1 MIYDED
7 EVLGKAYDGRL
18 VKRFIG
24 YLRPYGPWVALALFL
39 IFLRIGA
46 DLVGPLLLKAAVDGP
61 VARGEY
67 EGLVV
72 YVLLFFAVI
81 SLVFLV
87 RFFETWITNRIGQ
100 GVIRTIRL
108 QVFGHL
114 QKVPLSYYDRTPVGR
129 MVVRTTRD
137 IENLNELFTSGL
149 IALFNDFF
157 LIIGLYGLMFYLNWK
172 LALIMLGTA
181 PVIGILLFIFRKF
194 VRKRYRELRR
204 QIARL
209 NSYLTESIQG
219 LSTILMF
226 QRQEYCGNL
235 FRTRNEECR
244 EISISTVRVFSIF
257 QSSVEALSVIFVGIL
272 IWYGGHAI
280 VAGSLTFGSFLA
292 FWYCAQKF
300 FHPIR
305 DLSEKFNILQ
315 AAMASSERIFKLLD
329 TPPTPGIADGEPCL
343 PEVLTHLRGEITF
356 ENVSFSY
363 DGKTPVLTDVSFTV
377 RPGERVAIVGLT
389 GAGKTTLLN
398 LLLRFYEV
406 GEGRI
411 LVDGKDLREYDMRA
425 LRRQTGL
432 VLQDISL
439 FAGTV
444 HENIR
449 MGADLSDSRVREV
462 VKTVGADRFVS
473 MLPQGFDTTL
483 SERGASIS
491 VGERQLLSFAR
502 ALAFDPRILL
512 LDEATSSVDRETEN
526 LIQKALGTLLLNR
539 TSLVVAHRLS
549 TIQNVDR
556 ILVLHH
562 GRIQEE
568 GTHDELLRRGG
579 LYRDLCSLQFGISPG
594 GA

>member
-172 LALIMLGTA
+172 LALIMLGTV
-181 PVIGILLFIFRKF
+181 PVIGILLFIFRQF

-280 VAGSLTFGSFLA
+280 VAGALTFGSFLA

-300 FHPIR
+300 FSPIR

>member
-24 YLRPYGPWVALALFL
+24 YLRPYGPWVALVFFL

-100 GVIRTIRL
+100 GVIRTLRL

-244 EISISTVRVFSIF
+244 EVSISTVRVFSIF
-257 QSSVEALSVIFVGIL
+257 HSSVEALSVIFVGIL

-280 VAGSLTFGSFLA
+280 VAGSLTFGAFLA

-300 FHPIR
+300 FSPIR

-329 TPPTPGIADGEPCL
+329 TPPTPGIADGEPRL

-449 MGADLSDSRVREV
+449 MGADLSDARVREV
-462 VKTVGADRFVS
+462 VKMVGADRFVS
-473 MLPQGFDTTL
+473 RLPQGFDTTL

-491 VGERQLLSFAR
+491 IGERQLLSFAR

-526 LIQKALGTLLLNR
+526 LIQKALGTLLRNR

-568 GTHDELLRRGG
+568 GTHDELLRRRG

>member
-272 IWYGGHAI
+272 VWYGGHAI

-300 FHPIR
+300 FSPIR

-329 TPPTPGIADGEPCL
+329 TPPTPGIADGEPRL